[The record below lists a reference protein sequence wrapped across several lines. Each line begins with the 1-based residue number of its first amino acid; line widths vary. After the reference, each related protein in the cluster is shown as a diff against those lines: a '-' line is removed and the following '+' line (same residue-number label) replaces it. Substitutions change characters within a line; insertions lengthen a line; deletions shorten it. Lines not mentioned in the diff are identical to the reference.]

1 MAYRDLELPLRS
13 DGSGRFLPWTVALM
27 VYLAS
32 LALALLLVVHQVVK
46 RWDVGLSG
54 TMTVE
59 LPPAHSGNRDDGA
72 LALALGVLRNT
83 PGVLYAEPLDRTRVA
98 ALLAPWLGTDF
109 DTTDLPLPRL
119 IDLHV
124 DPGANIDTTALGAR
138 IAAAVPGAQ
147 LDDHRRWIERV
158 LRLALAI
165 EVVAALVVLLVGC
178 AAALAVVFATRAGL
192 AVHQSIIE
200 VLHLIGAPD
209 VYIARQFARHALR
222 LSIAGGM
229 LGLLLAALTLLGL
242 GAAAQEAGVLDSTV
256 RLLPLLQAPPA
267 WCAILLVL
275 PISAGLVAMA
285 TARLTVLRTLARM
298 P

>member
-1 MAYRDLELPLRS
+1 MVHRDLDLPLRS

-32 LALALLLVVHQVVK
+32 LALALLLVVHQVVE

-59 LPPAHSGNRDDGA
+59 LPPAQSGNRDDGS
-72 LALALGVLRNT
+72 LARALGVLRNT
-83 PGVLYAEPLDRTRVA
+83 PGVLHAEPLDRARVA
-98 ALLAPWLGTDF
+98 ALLAPWLGSDF
-109 DTTDLPLPRL
+109 DASELPLPRL
-119 IDLHV
+119 IDLRV
-124 DPGANIDTTALGAR
+124 DPGAGVDTAALGAR

-158 LRLALAI
+158 LRLAFAI

-192 AVHQSIIE
+192 AVHQSIVE

-209 VYIARQFARHALR
+209 TYIARQFARHALR
-222 LSIAGGM
+222 LSIGGGM

-242 GAAAQEAGVLDSTV
+242 GAAAQEAGVLDSAV
-256 RLLPLLQAPPA
+256 RLFPLLQAPPA
-267 WCAILLVL
+267 WWAILLLL
-275 PISAGLVAMA
+275 PIGAGALAMT

>member
-1 MAYRDLELPLRS
+1 MAQRDLDLALNR

-32 LALALLLVVHQVVK
+32 LALALLLVVHQVVQ

-59 LPPAHSGNRDDGA
+59 LPAASGNGSDDGA
-72 LALALGVLRNT
+72 VALALGVLRGT
-83 PGVLYAEPLDRTRVA
+83 PGVLRAEPLDATRVV
-98 ALLAPWLGTDF
+98 ALLAPWLGNDF
-109 DTTDLPLPRL
+109 NADELPLPRL
-119 IDLHV
+119 IDLRV
-124 DPGANIDTTALGAR
+124 DPQAGLDAAALGTR

-158 LRLALAI
+158 LRLAFAI
-165 EVVAALVVLLVGC
+165 EVVAALVVLLVGG

-192 AVHQSIIE
+192 AVHHGVVE

-209 VYIARQFARHALR
+209 AYIARQFARHALR
-222 LSIAGGM
+222 LSLIGGII
-229 LGLLLAALTLLGL
+229 GLLMAALTLIAL
-242 GAAAQEAGVLDSTV
+242 GAAAQQAGILNATV
-256 RLLPLLQAPPA
+256 RLLPALQAPPLWWA
-267 WCAILLVL
+267 VLLLL
-275 PISAGLVAMA
+275 PIAAGIVAMA
-285 TARLTVLRTLARM
+285 TARLTVLRSLARM